1 MFFKKGLMGLS
12 LIHKLIMKNT
22 RTSEEMLTNA
32 NKYAQVE
39 KMTLYTRDSKKGK
52 EINPTQHLEG

>member
-1 MFFKKGLMGLS
+1 MFFEKGLMGLS

-32 NKYAQVE
+32 NKYALVE